1 MELTNTEIPPYRPH
15 TGPYRQYMR
24 DIVLGVN
31 DGLVSILLL
40 VAGVVGGGFTSP
52 QVLLAG
58 IAASLAGAVS
68 MAAGE
73 YIATKSQEEVFTGE
87 MELER
92 EHFLYYRDNEL
103 DELREMFG
111 GLGLEGE
118 LLESVVTTIGRDD
131 DALLKV
137 MMALEFGVVET
148 ERRSPLRAM
157 LTSGLLFL
165 AGSLP
170 PIIPFM
176 FDPTPTGGLVVAAIL
191 SGIAVFGVGV
201 AKTIATRTSPLLS
214 GIENLGV
221 ASLGAVF
228 SYGVGDLYQRLVS

>member
-1 MELTNTEIPPYRPH
+1 MTNTEIPPYRPH
-15 TGPYRQYMR
+15 TGPYRQYIR

-31 DGLVSILLL
+31 DGLVSIFLL
-40 VAGVVGGGFTSP
+40 VAGVVGGGFTSR

-58 IAASLAGAVS
+58 IAAALAGAVS

-73 YIATKSQEEVFTGE
+73 YIATKSQEEVFAGE

-92 EHFLYYRDNEL
+92 EHFLYYRDKEL

-111 GLGLEGE
+111 ELGLEGD
-118 LLESVVTTIGRDD
+118 LLESVVTTIDRDD

-137 MMALEFGVVET
+137 MMALEFGVVEGT
-148 ERRSPLRAM
+148 GRSPVRAM
-157 LTSGLLFL
+157 LTSGILFM

-170 PIIPFM
+170 PIFPF
-176 FDPTPTGGLVVAAIL
+176 FFNPTPTAGLLVGAIL

-201 AKTIATRTSPLLS
+201 VKTIATKTAPLVS
-214 GIENLGV
+214 GIENLAV
-221 ASLGAVF
+221 AVF
-228 SYGVGDLYQRLVS
+228 GALASYGVGNLYERLVS